1 MNDSDHKESPEYL
14 KMSMGAALTL
24 GFRKGRF
31 YRNAKLHC
39 INLLQVYSG
48 GCSASC
54 AYCGLSGKRSRNNG
68 KKSFIRVDW
77 PILFLKDTIEKM
89 KDNKHKFSR
98 ICISMITRRP
108 ASRDVLVIIKKI
120 KAVLDTP
127 ISVLICPTIMNEGDL
142 VKFKEHGIDK
152 IGVAI
157 DTATP
162 QLFEKYR
169 GNGVGGPHQWKK
181 YWDTYKKAFE
191 IFGKRDVG
199 VHLIVGL
206 GETEKEMAYTIQNA
220 YDLGG
225 GTHLFSFYPEDG
237 SQMEIC
243 QPPSIGQYRRIQ
255 LARYLIDEGISQ
267 FTDFHFNNSG
277 QIIDFGISISDLNR
291 IIRSG
296 LPFMTSGCTGH
307 DGKVACNRP
316 YANFPPPNI
325 RNYPFDLNIGD
336 IEQIENQLNLCDS
349 TRTTVTHLYSS

>member
-1 MNDSDHKESPEYL
+1 MDTDHKESPEYM

-24 GFRKGRF
+24 GFKKGRF
-31 YRNAKLHC
+31 YRNARLHC

-54 AYCGLSGKRSRNNG
+54 AYCGLSGKRSIKKG

-77 PILFLKDTIEKM
+77 PTLFLEDIIEKM
-89 KDNKHKFSR
+89 KINKHRFSR
-98 ICISMITRRP
+98 ICISMITRKP
-108 ASRDVLVIIKKI
+108 ASRDVIFILEKI

-127 ISVLICPTIMNEGDL
+127 ISVLISPTIMNSDDL
-142 VKFKEHGIDK
+142 LRFKEKGVDK

-157 DTATP
+157 DTATR
-162 QLFEKYR
+162 QLFKKYR
-169 GNGVGGPHQWKK
+169 GNGVGGPHQWET
-181 YWDTYKKAFE
+181 YWGTYKKSLE
-191 IFGKRDVG
+191 IFGYRNVG

-206 GETEKEMAYTIQNA
+206 GESEKEMAHTIQYA

-225 GTHLFSFYPEDG
+225 GTHLFSFYPEIG

-255 LARYLIDEGISQ
+255 LVRYLIDQGISE
-267 FTDFHFNNSG
+267 FADFHFNNSE
-277 QIIDFGISISDLNR
+277 QIIDFGMSLPELSR

-325 RNYPFDLNIGD
+325 RNYPFDLNDED
-336 IEQIENQLNLCDS
+336 IEQIEKQLNLCENIYS
-349 TRTTVTHLYSS
+349 TDIHSCSA